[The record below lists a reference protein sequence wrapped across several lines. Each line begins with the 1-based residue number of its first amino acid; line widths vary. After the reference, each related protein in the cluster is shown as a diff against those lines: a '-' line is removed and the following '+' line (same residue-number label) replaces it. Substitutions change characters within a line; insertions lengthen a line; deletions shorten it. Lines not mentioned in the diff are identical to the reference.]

1 MKSIYSDNQQSIEYD
16 INKSSWSIY
25 NIARRPVQVSV
36 FFFPFL
42 YERIDVEYE
51 LMMLKTPAFFSFH
64 SIRLKDLLQ
73 LRLTEC
79 GWSDEVRMLCRDVIK
94 EDGGN
99 VNVDKI
105 VQQVTPR
112 ARVLVP
118 DTVKKELLQKIK
130 TILSTQEGADI

>member
-1 MKSIYSDNQQSIEYD
+1 MQ
-16 INKSSWSIY
+16 
-25 NIARRPVQVSV
+25 ARS
-36 FFFPFL
+36 L
-42 YERIDVEYE
+42 YI
-51 LMMLKTPAFFSFH
+51 FFSV
-64 SIRLKDLLQ
+64 SKLNRLKDLLH

-94 EDGGN
+94 EEGGN

-112 ARVLVP
+112 ARSMVP

-130 TILSTQEGADI
+130 TILSTQEGVDI